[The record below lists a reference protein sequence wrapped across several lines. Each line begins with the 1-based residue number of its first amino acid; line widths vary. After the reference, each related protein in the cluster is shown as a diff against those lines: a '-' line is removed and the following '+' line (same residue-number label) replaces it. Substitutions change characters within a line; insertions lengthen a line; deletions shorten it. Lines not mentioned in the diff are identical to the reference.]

1 MTQEENG
8 KRDVSDYSGEKWEI
22 AMKILLLSIKQTMAW
37 RSYELILFAVCVRV
51 DDSIN
56 WVIGR
61 TDGDVWIDFK
71 IA

>member
-8 KRDVSDYSGEKWEI
+8 ERDVSDYSGEKWEI

-61 TDGDVWIDFK
+61 TDGDIWIDFK